1 MKSTNIASGSTF
13 GRLTVVAC
21 AAPSKRHGD
30 AQGGDGASADL
41 QPGASRAARTER
53 GYRKTR
59 EALEKGAAEHAAAE
73 AK

>member
-21 AAPSKRHGD
+21 AAPSKR
-30 AQGGDGASADL
+30 
-41 QPGASRAARTER
+41 
-53 GYRKTR
+53 RKTR
-59 EALEKGAAEHAAAE
+59 EALEKGADEHAAAE